1 MKNIL
6 TTMCTSTLQ
15 TMKGQHPRIRVRGY
29 APFSP
34 PRPSTASGGG
44 SSYRFSSLI
53 VAGLSCVVL
62 LIGLS
67 ACSETDKGS
76 RAVARLKLLKRV
88 PADTPYVA
96 ASSRELPESLSV
108 HMLKAASLSENGD
121 PIRLALESDDS
132 PEGSAR
138 HQLLKLAHAFNAELE
153 GKLTPEGLAS
163 LGFPLNGRSLVYGL
177 GILPVS
183 WIETLDPAKV
193 DAFLDRVETRAGVKS
208 QRATLGEIGY
218 RRFDFGDLLGILAQ
232 KDGYLV
238 AALVPGNSETELL
251 PLVFGDRKPEKSLAD
266 TGEFKKFNARHGFLG
281 YGEGYIDLVQLVEMG
296 LGESQGINAQVLQ
309 ALGAEPESV
318 SPACRNLVRYMVQS
332 VPRFGFGFTE
342 AKADRYT
349 MQAVVETSPAVADW
363 LKRLPAPVPGL
374 GSEDDAMFSLGMGID
389 LPLLRDGL
397 KALLGIVLEQ
407 GKGCEDVDQERLVQN
422 MQALDLML
430 NPMFAGIKGFDLAVD
445 RVEVDPATGEPKSV
459 DARFVLAAADPRGMF
474 GMLAMLNPRLAT
486 LQIPADGTPVE
497 LPLKEVAPG
506 APPAWVAIKGEA
518 LGLFVSPEAPK
529 DVDKVLTTPPEPSVL
544 FSLSY
549 NVEKLLQEV
558 GPSLEQ
564 GIRTLEGED
573 AENARKAYEGL
584 KHTASLYDQVRFDVL
599 GDEQGLILS
608 GRVLFNENSRN
619 GK

>member
-1 MKNIL
+1 
-6 TTMCTSTLQ
+6 
-15 TMKGQHPRIRVRGY
+15 VRGT
-29 APFSP
+29 AH
-34 PRPSTASGGG
+34 RP
-44 SSYRFSSLI
+44 
-53 VAGLSCVVL
+53 VGLQ
-62 LIGLS
+62 
-67 ACSETDKGS
+67 
-76 RAVARLKLLKRV
+76 
-88 PADTPYVA
+88 
-96 ASSRELPESLSV
+96 
-108 HMLKAASLSENGD
+108 
-121 PIRLALESDDS
+121 ALESDDS

-374 GSEDDAMFSLGMGID
+374 GSE
-389 LPLLRDGL
+389 GL
-397 KALLGIVLEQ
+397 KALLGIVL
-407 GKGCEDVDQERLVQN
+407 
-422 MQALDLML
+422 LML

-518 LGLFVSPEAPK
+518 LGLFVSPPPAWVAIKGEALGLFVSPEAPK

-573 AENARKAYEGL
+573 AENGPEGL
-584 KHTASLYDQVRFDVL
+584 RGAQAHGIALRPGAF
-599 GDEQGLILS
+599 
-608 GRVLFNENSRN
+608 RRAR
-619 GK
+619 

>member
-1 MKNIL
+1 MK
-6 TTMCTSTLQ
+6 
-15 TMKGQHPRIRVRGY
+15 K
-29 APFSP
+29 A
-34 PRPSTASGGG
+34 
-44 SSYRFSSLI
+44 
-53 VAGLSCVVL
+53 VAGLLCVAL

-67 ACSETDKGS
+67 ACSESDKGT
-76 RAVARLKLLKRV
+76 RAVARFKLLEMV

-108 HMLKAASLSENGD
+108 HMLKAASLSENGEQ
-121 PIRLALESDDS
+121 IRLALESDDS

-177 GILPVS
+177 GILPVA
-183 WIETLDPAKV
+183 WIETVDPAKV
-193 DAFLDRVETRAGVKS
+193 DAFLDRVEARAGVKA
-208 QRATLGEIGY
+208 QRATLEKIDY

-266 TGEFKKFNARHGFLG
+266 TGEFKKFNAGHGFLG
-281 YGEGYIDLVQLVEMG
+281 YGEGYIDLVRLVEMG
-296 LGESQGINAQVLQ
+296 LGESRGINAQVLQ

-349 MQAVVETSPAVADW
+349 MQAVVETSPAVAGW

-374 GSEDDAMFSLGMGID
+374 GSEADAMFSLGMGLN
-389 LPLLRDGL
+389 LPVLRDGL
-397 KALLGIVLEQ
+397 KALLATVLQQ
-407 GKGCEDVDQERLVQN
+407 GKGCEDVDREALAEN
-422 MQALDLML
+422 MQALDMML
-430 NPMFAGIKGFDLAVD
+430 NPMFASLKGFNLVVSG
-445 RVEVDPATGEPKSV
+445 VELDPATQEPKSV
-459 DARFVLAAADPRGMF
+459 DARFVLAATDPRGMF

-497 LPLKEVAPG
+497 LPLQEMTPASL
-506 APPAWVAIKGEA
+506 PAWVAIKGEA

-529 DVDKVLTTPPEPSVL
+529 DVDRVLTAPPEPSVL

-549 NVEKLLQEV
+549 NVEKLLKQV

-564 GIRTLEGED
+564 GIQTLEGED
-573 AENARKAYEGL
+573 AENAREAYEAL
-584 KHTASLYDQVRFDVL
+584 KRTASLYDQVRFDVL
-599 GDEQGLILS
+599 GDEQGLIFS
-608 GRVLFNENSRN
+608 GRVMFNENPQKR
-619 GK
+619 K